1 LVTTTRTNTTII
13 SKNKKSSSSEEN
25 MQQIIQAQVQQLT
38 QIQKTL
44 LEQSNTIEKIAKT
57 IIYAFQNNNKLLIF
71 GNGGSAADA
80 QHIAAELLGRFYLNR
95 KALPAIALSTNTSI
109 LTALAN
115 DFGYETIFQKQIEG
129 LGQKNDIALGIS
141 TSGNSKNIVLGLQQ
155 AKQQGLTTIGFL
167 GRQGKMLEYT
177 DIALTI
183 DHHDTPRIQE
193 AHITAG
199 HIICELVERELFS

>member
-1 LVTTTRTNTTII
+1 
-13 SKNKKSSSSEEN
+13 

-95 KALPAIALSTNTSI
+95 KALPAIALSTNIYINCLS
-109 LTALAN
+109 
-115 DFGYETIFQKQIEG
+115 
-129 LGQKNDIALGIS
+129 
-141 TSGNSKNIVLGLQQ
+141 
-155 AKQQGLTTIGFL
+155 
-167 GRQGKMLEYT
+167 
-177 DIALTI
+177 
-183 DHHDTPRIQE
+183 
-193 AHITAG
+193 
-199 HIICELVERELFS
+199 